1 MRWIAV
7 LFVIA
12 LASAC
17 SATASSISAVTPL
30 PLTAPTVA
38 AMPDTSSSSAATTAS
53 TPIKLSE
60 TLPNFLKFSEMYS
73 ARSVR
78 YGLTMSDYLKA
89 LDGKLVQ
96 MEGYMAPPLR
106 ASLTFFVLTEYP
118 MSLCPFCSSTADW
131 PDSIILVYLEG
142 VEVQPTV
149 RPIRVTGKLEIGFQV
164 DAETGFVSMVRL
176 HAQRYYVL

>member
-1 MRWIAV
+1 MRRFTLLLV
-7 LFVIA
+7 LM
-12 LASAC
+12 LLSAC
-17 SATASSISAVTPL
+17 STTASPISAVTPL
-30 PLTAPTVA
+30 PASTPTVA
-38 AMPDTSSSSAATTAS
+38 PTLDTSASAVTAAS
-53 TPIKLSE
+53 TSIKLSE

-118 MSLCPFCSSTADW
+118 MSLCPFCASTADW

-142 VEVQPTV
+142 MEVQPTV
-149 RPIRVTGKLEIGFQV
+149 RPIRVTGKLEIGYQV

-176 HAQRYYVL
+176 HAQRYDML